1 MKVSLRKDLSIIA
14 EIINQNEKVLD
25 VGCGDGKLL
34 DYLSKEKN
42 VDCRGIELKQTGV
55 NDCVKKGLSV
65 IQGDANIDLNNYPSK
80 AFSTVVLSQ
89 TIQAMN
95 YPDKVIENLIRIGK
109 RAIISI
115 PNFGFWRIR
124 KEFLFNGQMPKNKIL
139 PFEWYNTPNIHL
151 CSYDDFLKYCFS
163 KKIFVNKIIS
173 LNESGKIS
181 KNSFFRNLLCY
192 QVIFCI
198 SKKIIV
204 DNDKS

>member
-1 MKVSLRKDLSIIA
+1 MKISLRKDLSIIA

-55 NDCVKKGLSV
+55 NDCVRKGLSV
-65 IQGDANIDLNNYPSK
+65 IQGDANVDLNNYPSK

-139 PFEWYNTPNIHL
+139 PFEWYNLSLIH
-151 CSYDDFLKYCFS
+151 
-163 KKIFVNKIIS
+163 I
-173 LNESGKIS
+173 
-181 KNSFFRNLLCY
+181 
-192 QVIFCI
+192 
-198 SKKIIV
+198 
-204 DNDKS
+204 